1 VAALPPASLT
11 PALSAHG
18 STQATM
24 ATRRRMAVPAVL
36 ATAAVVGAVGTARS
50 FAVAPGGMLR
60 GSGSVQHTLGQGPSE
75 ASPVAVPAASTG
87 VGIGSTQG
95 ALSIFMASLAVVAS
109 GVALGPVGYRKINT
123 KRAKNWRN
131 ADRVRRHPP
140 PLLTLKEL
148 RKRLL
153 RVQLLRRKDIAATE
167 EAWNYDPRTE
177 DFQMSVADVKRMMET
192 PGYISIEQE
201 REGLGAPMP
210 PFTLMDDAMQVIRGE
225 RMGGIKREQPGKK
238 DDKSDADSKKGKMKA
253 KGPSE
258 GIDLSNIDMDFVNF
272 KGIQM
277 TKKELARLQSS
288 GAQTRAQRKAR
299 K

>member
-1 VAALPPASLT
+1 VALPPASLT
-11 PALSAHG
+11 PALSANG
-18 STQATM
+18 STQAAM

-60 GSGSVQHTLGQGPSE
+60 GSGAVQYTLGQGPSE
-75 ASPVAVPAASTG
+75 PSPVAVPASSTG

-109 GVALGPVGYRKINT
+109 GVALGPVGYRKGNT
-123 KRAKNWRN
+123 KKAKNWRN

-153 RVQLLRRKDIAATE
+153 RVQLMRRKDIEACE
-167 EAWNYDPRTE
+167 DAWNYDPRTE
-177 DFQMSVADVKRMMET
+177 DFQMSVADVKKMMET

-238 DDKSDADSKKGKMKA
+238 DGK
-253 KGPSE
+253 PSE
-258 GIDLSNIDMDFVNF
+258 AGSGTGKKPSKGRDAVDLSNIDMDFVNF

-277 TKKELARLQSS
+277 TKKELARMQSS
-288 GAQTRAQRKAR
+288 GAMTRAQRRSK

>member
-1 VAALPPASLT
+1 L
-11 PALSAHG
+11 
-18 STQATM
+18 
-24 ATRRRMAVPAVL
+24 
-36 ATAAVVGAVGTARS
+36 
-50 FAVAPGGMLR
+50 
-60 GSGSVQHTLGQGPSE
+60 SE
-75 ASPVAVPAASTG
+75 ASPAAVPASSRD

-95 ALSIFMASLAVVAS
+95 GLGIFMASLAMVAS

-153 RVQLLRRKDIAATE
+153 RVQLLRRKDISATE

-210 PFTLMDDAMQVIRGE
+210 PFTLMDDAMQIIRGE

-238 DDKSDADSKKGKMKA
+238 DEGDSSKA
-253 KGPSE
+253 KGKGTGKTPPGKD